1 MRLLGHPSKRHR
13 SRGQSLVEFA
23 LVIPIFLTVFMSI
36 VEFSFLF
43 ASFVSV
49 GFASHDA
56 VQLASTYG
64 DTGNADT
71 LILQRITN
79 DINAPANPTRVVNV
93 DIFQVDTTTPNA
105 APVTGRETIYK
116 YDGGSHPFT
125 LPGSTTTIN
134 LPFLQIQ
141 DGYNEA
147 NRCNVNGGIGCTL
160 GKTTVDTIG
169 VKITYQ
175 YGWMTPFPAL
185 IGGSGDGPLL
195 TQINIMRLEPVL

>member
-43 ASFVSV
+43 SSFISV

-64 DTGNADT
+64 NTSNADT

-79 DINAPANPTRVVNV
+79 DINAPANPARIVSV
-93 DIFQVDTTTPNA
+93 DIFQVDTTTA
-105 APVTGRETIYK
+105 DASPVGGRETIYN
-116 YDGGSHPFT
+116 YGGSHPFT
-125 LPGSTTTIN
+125 LPDGVTTIN
-134 LPFLQIQ
+134 LPFSQIQ
-141 DGYNEA
+141 DGYNEP

-160 GKTTVDTIG
+160 SKTTVDTIG

-175 YGWMTPFPAL
+175 YAWMTPFPAL
-185 IGGSGDGPLL
+185 IGGSGNGPLL